1 MDTVRSRIT
10 VVTALAL
17 FLIAVTHRV
26 PAQQGAA
33 TGEPLVVQTTTLP
46 RGYLHQAYHAPLEAK
61 GGILPLNWGLAEGNL
76 PHGIVLSP
84 DGVLSGTPEETGQ
97 FPFVVI
103 LSDSGRPIAQIKHPL
118 VLTVVAPLLAKWG
131 KYPKVNG
138 QRVEGSILVSNGT
151 EEDFDLTAIV
161 MAVADNGRATAI
173 GYQRIAVKKGTEELE
188 IPFGDNLPK
197 GAYQLNA
204 DVVAEVA
211 ASNSV
216 YRARLVPNEPLQV
229 QQGP

>member
-1 MDTVRSRIT
+1 MNSIFRTIAAGTVLGFFLPGAPPH
-10 VVTALAL
+10 AL
-17 FLIAVTHRV
+17 
-26 PAQQGAA
+26 AQQGAA

-46 RGYLHQAYHAPLEAK
+46 KGYLHQSYHAQLEAK
-61 GGILPLNWGLAEGNL
+61 GGILPLHWELSEGNL
-76 PHGIVLSP
+76 PHGIVLQS
-84 DGVLSGTPEETGQ
+84 DGVLSGAPEETGE
-97 FPFVVI
+97 FPFTVT
-103 LSDSGRPIAQIKHPL
+103 LSDSGRPMAQIKHPL

-138 QRVEGSILVSNGT
+138 QRLEGSILVSNQT
-151 EEDFDLTAIV
+151 EHDFDLTAIV

-173 GYQRIAVKKGTEELE
+173 GYQRIPVKKGTEELE

-211 ASNSV
+211 ATNSI
-216 YRARLVPNEPLQV
+216 YRARLVPNELMQV